1 MEVKLPRFDK
11 AISLCFGK
19 RLVQKDL
26 MKWLH
31 LIIAVVS
38 EVIATS
44 ALKSSES
51 FTKLYPSLIVV
62 AGYGTAFYFLS
73 LTLRSMPVGI
83 AYAVWSGVGVL
94 LVTLVG
100 MFVYGQ
106 RIDLPGWV
114 GIGLITAGVLVLNI
128 LSKSSSH

>member
-1 MEVKLPRFDK
+1 LEVKLPRFDK